1 MRTGNGHEGGNLPF
15 GRKIELW
22 RKGLASSLRRY
33 SAEALLSTK
42 QGTARLN
49 PRANKPHHNQPP
61 HHPDAN
67 CPVHLRNL
75 TLADDWHAAV
85 ASSPD
90 PHSGLAALAWLGHC
104 SVLLRLRGQTILT
117 DPVFSPQVGIRLG
130 PLVLGPR
137 RLAHAP
143 LIHQLP
149 PIDLILISHAHFDH
163 LDKPTLKAL
172 ANSRTRVI
180 TAAAT
185 GKLIPRGFADV
196 LELPWDASTTVNGLD
211 LTALRPRHWGARTG
225 WDRHRGFNSYLINT
239 PTSSPT
245 PHRTLFAGDS
255 AFTDNFAGLGP
266 IDLAIL
272 GIGAYDPWE
281 HAHATPEQALAM
293 AHAMPAKRLLPVH
306 HSTFKLSNEPLHEP
320 MQRLLKA
327 AGTTNPTTEI
337 IQTEMGQVWRST

>member
-1 MRTGNGHEGGNLPF
+1 MRTGDGHQRSNLPL

-33 SAEALLSTK
+33 SAEALTSTK

-49 PRANKPHHNQPP
+49 PRAIKPHHNSP
-61 HHPDAN
+61 HHPGA
-67 CPVHLRNL
+67 PSPIHQRNHA
-75 TLADDWHAAV
+75 LATDWHAAIS
-85 ASSPD
+85 ASTEN
-90 PHSGLAALAWLGHC
+90 SGLSALAWLGHC
-104 SVLLRLRGQTILT
+104 TVLLRLNGLTILT

-137 RLAHAP
+137 RLTQAP

-172 ANSRTRVI
+172 ASNRTRVI

-196 LELPWDASTTVNGLD
+196 FELPWDASTTHQGLD
-211 LTALRPRHWGARTG
+211 IAALRPRHWGARTG

-239 PTSSPT
+239 TTSPT

-255 AFTDNFAGLGP
+255 AYTDNFNSLGP

-306 HSTFKLSNEPLHEP
+306 HSTFKLSNEPLDEP

-327 AGTTNPTTEI
+327 AGTTHAATEI
-337 IQTEMGQVWRST
+337 IQAEMGQVWRAR

>member
-1 MRTGNGHEGGNLPF
+1 MRTGDGHQRSNLPL

-33 SAEALLSTK
+33 SAEALITTK

-49 PRANKPHHNQPP
+49 PRAPKPHQNPAPNH
-61 HHPDAN
+61 DAAP
-67 CPVHLRNL
+67 CPVHLRNH
-75 TLADDWHAAV
+75 TLATDWHAAIS
-85 ASSPD
+85 ASPD
-90 PHSGLAALAWLGHC
+90 QSGLAALAWLGHC
-104 SVLLRLRGQTILT
+104 SVLMRLQGLTILT

-137 RLAHAP
+137 RLTQAP

-172 ANSRTRVI
+172 ASNRTRVV

-196 LELPWDASTTVNGLD
+196 LELPWDASTNLQGLN

-239 PTSSPT
+239 TTSPA

-255 AFTDNFAGLGP
+255 AYTDNFKGLGP

-327 AGTTNPTTEI
+327 AGTTHPTTEI
-337 IQTEMGQVWRST
+337 IQTEMGQVWRTP